1 MQHALLDSVTVL
13 YVTSAIAR
21 KLACGKFAKENG
33 WWTSHVADD
42 SKVADDSHVAHDSLV
57 AADSHAANDS
67 IAEFEKKERDR
78 ESANVSPHPSHQGL
92 GQLP

>member
-1 MQHALLDSVTVL
+1 MAL

-21 KLACGKFAKENG
+21 KLACGKFAKEHG
-33 WWTSHVADD
+33 WWTSHVADESHVADD